1 MSWFDQQKEQL
12 NLALKNGSITQA
24 EYNSALTGVQGRW
37 DIKQQNMANFN
48 KAAGPLSMVGNIAG
62 QFSNM
67 NGSLDNASAQAR
79 EGIRGAIGQ
88 MGPWGAAIAAAS
100 GVVDSITD
108 ATGISWNTVNKNSAE
123 RAGAGTAAAFNNILA
138 SIPGNSIFGALMSE
152 TDKASKSQFIDGM
165 SNSYGGSVQD
175 INAAQDLGGKR
186 TLVGKKKMNSFI
198 QEQNL
203 VNNLMTSIGMQSE
216 LAKQNDAGQLYQQQ
230 NANKYA
236 GYSPRLLMS
245 KKGMKFQDLEV
256 AREILKN
263 IKNKKTGVVMNAI
276 NADMSTLSNPDSGVN
291 IAASSSLL
299 ASSLEDGKLQP
310 KELSTHI
317 KNQIYDSSQDPEGIA
332 MKLVENISANKE
344 VLKESFRK
352 NGLNDAITALDSPE
366 TVESMK
372 ILSDAIKFI
381 IANKSYENGGEI
393 GKFQLG
399 GKIDKNFIPQGAL
412 HKNKHHLEDV
422 NPELEGSIT
431 KKGIPVISMNEGGE
445 IQQHAEV
452 EKNEIVFSLDTTK
465 TVEDLYRQY
474 QETEDE
480 NILIECGKFITNEIM
495 KNTEDPGKLRKTI
508 E

>member
-1 MSWFDQQKEQL
+1 MGWFDRQKEQL

-37 DIKQQNMANFN
+37 DTKQQNMANFN

-62 QFSNM
+62 QFSNI
-67 NGSLDNASAQAR
+67 NGSIDDSTAQAR

-88 MGPWGAAIAAAS
+88 MGPWGAAIAAAT
-100 GVVDSITD
+100 GVVDAVSD
-108 ATGISWNTVNKNSAE
+108 ATGIALNTVDKNAAG
-123 RAGAGTAAAFNNILA
+123 RAGAGAAAGFNNLVASLPGFSFLGGLA
-138 SIPGNSIFGALMSE
+138 GK
-152 TDKASKSQFIDGM
+152 TDDASKSQFIDGM

-186 TLVGKKKMNSFI
+186 TLFGKKKMNSFI
-198 QEQNL
+198 QEQNR

-245 KKGMKFQDLEV
+245 KKGMKFQDLDA

-276 NADMSTLSNPDSGVN
+276 DADMSTLSNPDSGVN

-352 NGLNDAITALDSPE
+352 NGLNDAIAALDSPE

-480 NILIECGKFITNEIM
+480 SILIECGKFITNEIM

>member
-1 MSWFDQQKEQL
+1 MNWFDRQKEQL

-37 DIKQQNMANFN
+37 DTKQQNMANFN

-62 QFSNM
+62 QFSNI
-67 NGSLDNASAQAR
+67 NGSIDDSTAQAR

-88 MGPWGAAIAAAS
+88 MGPWGAAIAAAT
-100 GVVDSITD
+100 GVVDAVSD
-108 ATGISWNTVNKNSAE
+108 ATGIALNTVDKNAAD
-123 RAGAGTAAAFNNILA
+123 RAGAGAAAGFNNLVA
-138 SIPGNSIFGALMSE
+138 SLPGVSFLGGLTGK
-152 TDKASKSQFIDGM
+152 TDDASKSQFIDGM
-165 SNSYGGSVQD
+165 SSSYGGSVQD

-186 TLVGKKKMNSFI
+186 TLFGKKKMNSFI
-198 QEQNL
+198 QEQNR

-245 KKGMKFQDLEV
+245 KKGMKFQDLDA

-263 IKNKKTGVVMNAI
+263 IKGKKAE
-276 NADMSTLSNPDSGVN
+276 AEP
-291 IAASSSLL
+291 
-299 ASSLEDGKLQP
+299 
-310 KELSTHI
+310 
-317 KNQIYDSSQDPEGIA
+317 
-332 MKLVENISANKE
+332 
-344 VLKESFRK
+344 
-352 NGLNDAITALDSPE
+352 
-366 TVESMK
+366 
-372 ILSDAIKFI
+372 IL
-381 IANKSYENGGEI
+381 EI

-480 NILIECGKFITNEIM
+480 SILIECGKFITNEIM

>member
-1 MSWFDQQKEQL
+1 MSWFDRKKGIL
-12 NLALKNGSITQA
+12 DVALKNGSITQG
-24 EYNSALTGVQGRW
+24 EYDSVLSSVQGQW
-37 DIKQQNMANFN
+37 DTRQQNMANFN
-48 KAAGPLSMVGNIAG
+48 KAAGPLSFAGSVVG
-62 QFSNM
+62 QFSNTQ
-67 NGSLDNASAQAR
+67 GSIDDSTAQAR
-79 EGIRGAIGQ
+79 EGMRGAIGQ
-88 MGPWGAAIAAAS
+88 IGPWGAAIAAAT
-100 GVVDSITD
+100 GVVDTVSD
-108 ATGISWNTVNKNSAE
+108 ATGIALNTVDKNAAD
-123 RAGAGTAAAFNNILA
+123 RADAGAAAGFNNLVA
-138 SIPGNSIFGALMSE
+138 SLPGFSFLGGLTGKTDDAL
-152 TDKASKSQFIDGM
+152 KSQFIDGM

-186 TLVGKKKMNSFI
+186 TLFGKKKMNSFI
-198 QEQNL
+198 QKQNR

-245 KKGMKFQDLEV
+245 KKGMKFQDLDA

-263 IKNKKTGVVMNAI
+263 IKKT
-276 NADMSTLSNPDSGVN
+276 
-291 IAASSSLL
+291 
-299 ASSLEDGKLQP
+299 
-310 KELSTHI
+310 
-317 KNQIYDSSQDPEGIA
+317 
-332 MKLVENISANKE
+332 SAE
-344 VLKESFRK
+344 
-352 NGLNDAITALDSPE
+352 P
-366 TVESMK
+366 
-372 ILSDAIKFI
+372 IL
-381 IANKSYENGGEI
+381 EI

-480 NILIECGKFITNEIM
+480 SILIECGKFITNEIM

>member
-1 MSWFDQQKEQL
+1 MS
-12 NLALKNGSITQA
+12 S
-24 EYNSALTGVQGRW
+24 
-37 DIKQQNMANFN
+37 
-48 KAAGPLSMVGNIAG
+48 
-62 QFSNM
+62 
-67 NGSLDNASAQAR
+67 
-79 EGIRGAIGQ
+79 
-88 MGPWGAAIAAAS
+88 
-100 GVVDSITD
+100 
-108 ATGISWNTVNKNSAE
+108 
-123 RAGAGTAAAFNNILA
+123 
-138 SIPGNSIFGALMSE
+138 
-152 TDKASKSQFIDGM
+152 
-165 SNSYGGSVQD
+165 SYGGSVQD

-186 TLVGKKKMNSFI
+186 TLFGKRKMNTFI
-198 QEQNL
+198 QEQNR

-245 KKGMKFQDLEV
+245 KKGMKFQDLDA

-263 IKNKKTGVVMNAI
+263 IKSKKT
-276 NADMSTLSNPDSGVN
+276 
-291 IAASSSLL
+291 
-299 ASSLEDGKLQP
+299 
-310 KELSTHI
+310 
-317 KNQIYDSSQDPEGIA
+317 
-332 MKLVENISANKE
+332 
-344 VLKESFRK
+344 
-352 NGLNDAITALDSPE
+352 E
-366 TVESMK
+366 TEP
-372 ILSDAIKFI
+372 IL
-381 IANKSYENGGEI
+381 EI

-480 NILIECGKFITNEIM
+480 SILIECGKFITDEIM

>member
-1 MSWFDQQKEQL
+1 MSWFDRQKEQL
-12 NLALKNGSITQA
+12 DLALKNGSITQA

-37 DIKQQNMANFN
+37 GTKQQNMDNFN

-67 NGSLDNASAQAR
+67 NGSIDDSTAQAR
-79 EGIRGAIGQ
+79 EGVRGAIGQ
-88 MGPWGAAIAAAS
+88 MGPWGAAIAAAT
-100 GVVDSITD
+100 GVVDAVSD
-108 ATGISWNTVNKNSAE
+108 ATGIALNTVDKNAAD
-123 RAGAGTAAAFNNILA
+123 RAGAGAAAGFNNLVA
-138 SIPGNSIFGALMSE
+138 SLPGFSFLGGLTGK
-152 TDKASKSQFIDGM
+152 TDDASKSQFIDGM
-165 SNSYGGSVQD
+165 SSSYGGSVQD
-175 INAAQDLGGKR
+175 INAAQDLGGKH
-186 TLVGKKKMNSFI
+186 TLFGKKKMNAFI
-198 QEQNL
+198 QEQNR

-245 KKGMKFQDLEV
+245 KKGMKFQDLDA

-276 NADMSTLSNPDSGVN
+276 DADMSTLSNPDSGVN

-310 KELSTHI
+310 KELSTHV

-352 NGLNDAITALDSPE
+352 NGLNDAIAALDSPE

-372 ILSDAIKFI
+372 IISDAIKFI

-480 NILIECGKFITNEIM
+480 SILIECGKFITNEIM

>member
-1 MSWFDQQKEQL
+1 MASD
-12 NLALKNGSITQA
+12 AL
-24 EYNSALTGVQGRW
+24 
-37 DIKQQNMANFN
+37 
-48 KAAGPLSMVGNIAG
+48 
-62 QFSNM
+62 
-67 NGSLDNASAQAR
+67 
-79 EGIRGAIGQ
+79 
-88 MGPWGAAIAAAS
+88 
-100 GVVDSITD
+100 
-108 ATGISWNTVNKNSAE
+108 GISLETVNRDSAK
-123 RAGAGTAAAFNNILA
+123 RAGAGGAALANNLISA
-138 SIPGNSIFGALMSE
+138 IPGMSFLGALGGSTVE
-152 TDKASKSQFIDGM
+152 SDKSQYIDGM
-165 SNSYGGSVQD
+165 SNSFGGSVQD
-175 INAAQDLGGKR
+175 INAAQDMGGKNV
-186 TLVGKKKMNSFI
+186 LFGKNKMNAFI
-198 QEQNL
+198 KEQNR

-236 GYSPRLLMS
+236 GYSPKLLMS
-245 KKGMKFQDLEV
+245 KKGMKFQDLDA

-276 NADMSTLSNPDSGVN
+276 DADMSTLSNPDSGVN

-299 ASSLEDGKLQP
+299 ASSLEYGKLQP
-310 KELSTHI
+310 KELSTHV

-352 NGLNDAITALDSPE
+352 NGLNDAMAALDSPE

-431 KKGIPVISMNEGGE
+431 KKGIPVISMDEGGE

-480 NILIECGKFITNEIM
+480 SILIECGKFITNEIM